1 MKIWYL
7 KYIQRL
13 KINGVSKIVYSEVF
27 NVEKSFTDDKIEVI
41 HFVDGF
47 MYAEKIK
54 IYPWFNVAKIWE
66 KSH

>member
-1 MKIWYL
+1 MI
-7 KYIQRL
+7 L
-13 KINGVSKIVYSEVF
+13 KIYTKIKNKWCLSKIVYSEVF

-47 MYAEKIK
+47 IYAEKVK
-54 IYPWFNVAKIWE
+54 IHPWLNVAKIWE

>member
-1 MKIWYL
+1 MI
-7 KYIQRL
+7 L
-13 KINGVSKIVYSEVF
+13 KIYTKIKNKWCLSKIVYSEVF

-47 MYAEKIK
+47 IYAEKVK

>member
-1 MKIWYL
+1 MI
-7 KYIQRL
+7 L
-13 KINGVSKIVYSEVF
+13 KIYKKIKNKWCLSRIVYSEVF

-47 MYAEKIK
+47 MYAEKVK

-66 KSH
+66 KSY

>member
-1 MKIWYL
+1 MI
-7 KYIQRL
+7 L
-13 KINGVSKIVYSEVF
+13 KIYTKIKNKWCLSKIVYSDVF

-47 MYAEKIK
+47 MYAEKVK

>member
-1 MKIWYL
+1 MI
-7 KYIQRL
+7 L
-13 KINGVSKIVYSEVF
+13 KIYTKIKNKWCLSKIVYSEVF

-47 MYAEKIK
+47 MYAEKVK

>member
-1 MKIWYL
+1 MI
-7 KYIQRL
+7 L
-13 KINGVSKIVYSEVF
+13 KIYTKIKNKWCLSKIVYSEVF

-47 MYAEKIK
+47 MYAEKVK

-66 KSH
+66 KSY